1 MIEGNRWILA
11 VIALAGSLLVGE
23 IAGRLVRGSMSR
35 PGRSNEIREMARP
48 VSSFLF
54 WACTALG
61 VFVAVASTSRHAF
74 EEIPDR
80 MLARLPDFLFA
91 GLILIAGYAVSIG
104 LGAAAAQSAI
114 RVSGRRHRS
123 LERALRYAVLG
134 ATAALALS
142 QLGVDTTV
150 LSLAL
155 AIIVGAPA
163 VAVTLLTA
171 LGGRQVATDIAAG
184 RALRS
189 HLKVGFHL
197 RCGGN
202 EGVIVAIHQVSVEL
216 ETSDGSRVHVPLHC
230 LLESSYSVSP
240 ARARTP

>member
-1 MIEGNRWILA
+1 VIDGNRWILA
-11 VIALAGSLLVGE
+11 VVALAASLLLGE

-35 PGRSNEIREMARP
+35 ADRSNEIREMARP

-74 EEIPDR
+74 EQIPDR
-80 MLARLPDFLFA
+80 MLARLPDLLLA
-91 GLILIAGYAVSIG
+91 GLILIAGYAVAIG
-104 LGAAAAQSAI
+104 VGAATAQSAI
-114 RVSGRRHRS
+114 RASGKRHRG

-134 ATAALALS
+134 TTIALALS

-163 VAVTLLTA
+163 LAITLLTA

-197 RCGGN
+197 SCGEN
-202 EGVIVAIHQVSVEL
+202 DGVIVAVHPVSVEL
-216 ETSDGSRVHVPLHC
+216 ETIVGGRVHVPMHC
-230 LLESSYSVSP
+230 LLETPYSVSP
-240 ARARTP
+240 ARTKA